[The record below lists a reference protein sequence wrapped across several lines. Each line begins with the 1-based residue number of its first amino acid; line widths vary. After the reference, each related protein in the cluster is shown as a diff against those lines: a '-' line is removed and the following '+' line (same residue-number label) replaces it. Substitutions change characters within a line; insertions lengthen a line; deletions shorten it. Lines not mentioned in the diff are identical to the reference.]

1 MLKKFFP
8 LSYRANSVGSLI
20 LYIIIYAI
28 LPTVVGIVTGILSA
42 ILSGILSA
50 IPLIGWIPGIVTS
63 LIGLY
68 CTVGLVLA
76 ILVFLKV
83 LK

>member
-28 LPTVVGIVTGILSA
+28 LPTVVGVVTGIL
-42 ILSGILSA
+42 GK
-50 IPLIGWIPGIVTS
+50 IPLIGWIFGIATS

-68 CTVGLVLA
+68 CTVGIVLA